1 MDRLPLE
8 VVNYLCTF
16 LPAKDIKAT
25 FSAKTIKASGVKLDL
40 VKREYKKNNEKIK
53 KLELQKN
60 MLSTT
65 LDKLKNEW
73 NLHYGMVD
81 QLSIQEKE
89 NLLRMSEKLILRMK
103 IISSCNGVLL
113 KNQNKCLRKN
123 NRILKWLRRKRFFI
137 NLKNM

>member
-40 VKREYKKNNEKIK
+40 VKRKYKKNNEKIK
-53 KLELQKN
+53 KLKLQTN
-60 MLSTT
+60 MISST
-65 LDKLKNEW
+65 LDKWMDEW
-73 NLHYGMVD
+73 NLHYGIVD

-89 NLLRMSEKLILRMK
+89 NLLRMSEKLIVRMK
-103 IISSCNGVLL
+103 IISSCKGVLL
-113 KNQNKCLRKN
+113 KNQNKYLRKN
-123 NRILKWLRRKRFFI
+123 IRIVKWLRRKRLFI
-137 NLKNM
+137 NLKKM